1 MALSDEV
8 QNRWSSQILINAFN
22 PQDSTATSLST
33 GVDSKFA
40 LAIADVE
47 AGFEIYAG
55 TTYDNTKATH
65 KMIACEGVLIRGL
78 VFTGQ
83 SDLTHWDSWINRM
96 RDLGLVTGRD
106 RIKMYTDSTLSPTRD
121 RVGSKP
127 SFDSSVFTE
136 RYVGNAPVDTTN
148 NEGPVTTD

>member
-22 PQDSTATSLST
+22 PQDSTATTLST

-55 TTYDNTKATH
+55 VTFDNTKSTH
-65 KMIACEGVLIRGL
+65 KMIATEGVLIRGL

-83 SDLTHWDSWINRM
+83 SDLTHWDSWINRL

-106 RIKMYTDSTLSPTRD
+106 RLSMYTDSTLSPTRD